1 VCNFLSVKNYNCHQ
15 ITRCFHVLQTAFPE
29 YFFWYGKSS
38 FQLPSGISNF
48 PKGIGNFRVKRIK
61 KTLTFKKMRVY
72 KSWRRHTLPDF
83 TPVPSAQA
91 GLTTLFGMG
100 RGGHYRYNHLKIV
113 GKWLVVSCK

>member
-1 VCNFLSVKNYNCHQ
+1 LRLRLRLRGLSHQEFPTSPGNWKLQGKNKKKPQPIKEGVLVKVGDR
-15 ITRCFHVLQTAFPE
+15 T
-29 YFFWYGKSS
+29 
-38 FQLPSGISNF
+38 SGISNF
-48 PKGIGNFRVKRIK
+48 PKGIGNFRVKTK
-61 KTLTFKKMRVY
+61 KPQPFKEGVLY

-113 GKWLVVSCK
+113 GKW